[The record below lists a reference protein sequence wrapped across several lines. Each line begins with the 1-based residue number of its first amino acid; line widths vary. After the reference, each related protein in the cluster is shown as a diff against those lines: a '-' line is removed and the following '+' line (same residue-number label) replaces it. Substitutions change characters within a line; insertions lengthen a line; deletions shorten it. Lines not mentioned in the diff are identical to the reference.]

1 LVYPGEG
8 GRIRLPQRRLPD
20 QPIRSGELDVDTR
33 AHPLPVATPTAP
45 DGALGRSRVLRWL
58 LSAWLVFHLT
68 AIVVAPA
75 SVTPSSNLIQSTW
88 LLFQPY
94 LEALYLNNGYHFF
107 APEPAESTLVA
118 FEARRADGTVIR
130 GRIPDRKIVP
140 RQLYHRH
147 FMLTERMN
155 NGPEELE
162 QKWYRSYA
170 EHIGH
175 KYKAN
180 QVSLTRVIHYLPSMQ
195 MVRDGVRLNHPES
208 YEELPLGDFA
218 CEP

>member
-1 LVYPGEG
+1 MQGKAEGSVFPGGIFLG
-8 GRIRLPQRRLPD
+8 GAAD
-20 QPIRSGELDVDTR
+20 LDWRHDVGSRT
-33 AHPLPVATPTAP
+33 HPSPATMTQGLGVRPTAKQ
-45 DGALGRSRVLRWL
+45 AARWL
-58 LSAWLVFHLT
+58 ISLWLVFHLL

-75 SVTPSSNLIQSTW
+75 SVAPSSSFIQSSW
-88 LLFQPY
+88 LIFQPY

-118 FEARRADGTVIR
+118 FEARRADGSVVR
-130 GRIPDRKIVP
+130 GRIPNRRIVP

-155 NGPEELE
+155 ESPEELE
-162 QKWYRSYA
+162 QAWYRSYA

-175 KYKAN
+175 KYKAS
-180 QVSLTRVIHYLPSMQ
+180 QVSLTRVTHYLPTME

-208 YEELPLGDFA
+208 YEEEPLGDFA
-218 CEP
+218 CEQ